1 MKKKTQIIESKEF
14 LESLKAQQVQIKERF
29 DSANKKSMDIIEDY
43 LSGGFMQDLADMVY
57 FLPEDRR
64 KAALEKMPSEVR
76 ELVQQRLDTSS
87 QKKNDSPEVMS
98 AAGKILKNSKY
109 FGRAVSLEI
118 LDGQDVYYLSLS
130 KEDRDDFYKK
140 NPLLAMNLEYSVVS
154 TEILT
159 MLDDRSI
166 QKILREVDSQTIALA
181 LKGSSDA
188 VREKIFHNMSKRA
201 GAMILE
207 DMEFMG
213 PVLREDFLRAAETV
227 ISIMKRLEDAGEII
241 VCCAGNLPFYTDK
254 IV

>member
-118 LDGQDVYYLSLS
+118 LDGQDVYYLTLS
-130 KEDRDDFYKK
+130 KEEWYK
-140 NPLLAMNLEYSVVS
+140 LYLAAGH
-154 TEILT
+154 IL
-159 MLDDRSI
+159 
-166 QKILREVDSQTIALA
+166 
-181 LKGSSDA
+181 
-188 VREKIFHNMSKRA
+188 
-201 GAMILE
+201 
-207 DMEFMG
+207 
-213 PVLREDFLRAAETV
+213 P
-227 ISIMKRLEDAGEII
+227 
-241 VCCAGNLPFYTDK
+241 
-254 IV
+254 